1 MIAAIIVVG
10 IVLTILLWPKPEP
23 EIIISANSPR
33 PNNASQIAYSKNVE
47 LYWEV
52 EYDRPNDDLYADI
65 WAGTDEDSLEVVE
78 TELLGESSSEAE
90 SIFKFSYDL
99 QVEPHDTYYWK
110 VKVYNDAEKADESD
124 VWSFTLKNSQPEK
137 PTLIN
142 PQNNET
148 DISMVGFELEWN
160 DAVDPDGDPVTYD
173 VFLGKSRNL
182 GSSDIIT
189 ENIDNTN
196 LIVTNEILDRVL
208 DPDTTYYWK
217 VRAKD
222 SENLVSES
230 NTQSFIT
237 EPYKKLDITLISPE
251 DNATDVVIPV
261 KYEWKLTSGE
271 YYWSVIYEVFVGEED
286 GTLDRAGS
294 VRVNYP
300 EEDKETVEFIDD
312 TLKGHTN
319 YIWYVKA
326 TNVDSGDTSES
337 EKAVFATKNT
347 APELN
352 ISKIAEEDYS
362 IFISW
367 QATDTDGDE
376 LLYDIYM
383 KKANEE
389 ETSLATNTTETSY
402 TLPEPDSSTEYT
414 FRVVARDNFGS
425 SVSKVASLV
434 TGNTAPVITLK
445 SPDNGNQDSVTRNLR
460 FEWDAYDREG
470 DEIEYTFVL
479 IPPEGEEIA
488 KQLTEKYYEI
498 ESLKSLTTYQ
508 WYIEAKDAKG
518 AESKSDVWSF
528 TTGNTPPDEPIAV
541 SPEEDAT
548 DVTPYRSPVFKW
560 FASDHDNDELSFV
573 LELAEDSEFSS
584 VVATSTDYNFE
595 DPTYVSTL
603 TNVVLDTNREYYW
616 KITANDDQAETA
628 AFWKFKTF
636 DIPPEV
642 PELIE
647 PKNGT
652 EQLKTVNTQFSWEA
666 FDEDDPTLNTWIY
679 LLKEGEDEPDVYE
692 LGLRNAG
699 GSEEIAT
706 IDDPLD
712 PETEYE
718 WWIVVEDL
726 SGKTAESEKR
736 TFVTGNAAPII
747 TFPSEKLL
755 TMKRYGASTPLEFEW
770 EITDPEGEDVSVE
783 VYFSDQRP
791 PVDVEPVVTDTNL
804 ESYTYAGEFE
814 PNKWYY
820 FWIVAE
826 DETGEKAEMDTHL
839 NIIAATDEITYNQP
853 KSEEYYSD
861 KVFDWTVQEPVE
873 EGSYIFRVYDK
884 YGELIEESELEEESS
899 YTIDKRLDGNRHYY
913 WRVIIQ
919 EDEEQR
925 FGKAVKFYMTD
936 VKTRLFNPIPA
947 DQSENIESDNVVLS
961 WSYEDPDSEELYFD
975 VYLSDRAEPVFSG
988 LETPVATLTE
998 KIDLETNKRY
1008 TWYVVAR
1015 DNYGNEATSP
1025 KWEFTTINNPPTVEL
1040 IEPSNNAT
1048 EVDDPGIIIKWE
1060 GYDADNDT
1068 LYYDLFIGTNEEDM
1082 EQKTSSITDTEYRF
1096 EDYKGATTYYWYVKV
1111 TDEKDSATSKIWS
1124 FTTGNK
1130 PPESPEL
1137 FYPEAGREKVNIKPT
1152 VKWSCEDPEDDPLTF
1167 SIYLGESSDNLS
1179 YIATTPKDTYE
1190 YEFEGI
1196 LGGNKTYF
1204 WKVSAEDPQGRLI
1217 ESKTASFTTVVVTD
1231 RVPYVIDNELKLAV
1245 FVEDES
1251 EPITVNT
1258 SYNNLNNDVAPI
1270 IAGDFVY
1277 GLTENGELNTYHIK
1291 LTGIEVEETAKYKTN
1306 SSPITMLK
1314 NDDELYILD
1323 SYNLCEIYKVD
1334 LNNGLPAEIDRVYR
1348 SWIVPVDMTIT
1359 RDLKTIAIAEVL
1371 SGIKV
1376 LTRQDDGT
1384 YEEVVF
1390 DEEIFDAGIVRT
1402 VSLRNRMLYYGQSGS
1417 GGGLYAFNL
1426 DSLDKKAIDDYYLS
1440 SETAVKGN
1448 VLYALT
1454 DSGLSAIDISVPSEP
1469 AVVKEV
1475 DISGKVIQVVV
1486 GENYII
1492 FVKESEVQYIDI
1504 SNPLSPKD

>member
-52 EYDRPNDDLYADI
+52 EYDRPKDDLYADI

-90 SIFKFSYDL
+90 GIFKFRYDL
-99 QVEPHDTYYWK
+99 LVEPHDTYYWK

-182 GSSDIIT
+182 GSSDIIA
-189 ENIDNTN
+189 ENLENTN
-196 LIVTNEILDRVL
+196 LIVTYEILGRVL

-237 EPYKKLDITLISPE
+237 EVIPDLSISLVTPE

-261 KYEWKLTSGE
+261 KYVWKLTSEE
-271 YYWSVIYEVFVGEED
+271 YYWPVIYEVFVGEED

-300 EEDKETVEFIDD
+300 EEDREIVEFVDD

-352 ISKIAEEDYS
+352 ITEIAEEDYN
-362 IFISW
+362 IVLSW

-376 LLYDIYM
+376 LLYDVYM
-383 KKANEE
+383 KKAEQS
-389 ETSLATNTTETSY
+389 ETLLATDIKETTY
-402 TLPEPDSSTEYT
+402 TLAEPESSTEYT
-414 FRVVARDNFGS
+414 FKIEAEDKFGGK
-425 SVSKVASLV
+425 VTKVASIV
-434 TGNTAPVITLK
+434 TSNTAPEVTLI
-445 SPDNGNQDSVTRNLR
+445 SPNYGSQNTVTRDLR
-460 FEWDAYDREG
+460 FEWKADDREG
-470 DEIEYTFVL
+470 DKIEFTFVL
-479 IPPEGEEIA
+479 IPPEGAEIA
-488 KQLTEKYYEI
+488 KQVLEENYVVN
-498 ESLKSLTTYQ
+498 SLKSLTTYQ

-560 FASDHDNDELSFV
+560 FASDPDNDDMNFV
-573 LELAEDSEFSS
+573 LELAEDSDFDSI
-584 VVATSTDYNFE
+584 VATSTDYEFE

-603 TNVVLDTNREYYW
+603 TDVVLNTNKEYYW
-616 KITANDDQAETA
+616 KITASDGETKTA
-628 AFWKFKTF
+628 SSWSFKTF
-636 DIPPEV
+636 DIPPEN
-642 PELIE
+642 PELISPE
-647 PKNGT
+647 NEIEELT
-652 EQLKTVNTQFSWEA
+652 TVNTEFRWKV
-666 FDEDDPTLNTWIY
+666 FDEDDPTVHTWLY
-679 LLKEGEDEPDVYE
+679 LSKEGGEKPEVYD
-692 LGLRNAG
+692 LVLRNAG
-699 GSEEIAT
+699 GTEEVAT
-706 IDDPLD
+706 IDTPLE
-712 PETEYE
+712 PETKYQ

-726 SGKTAESEKR
+726 SGKKAESEKR
-736 TFVTGNAAPII
+736 TFVTGNAAPVI

-770 EITDPEGEDVSVE
+770 EINDPEGEDVSVE

-791 PVDVEPVVTDTNL
+791 PADVEPVVTDTNL
-804 ESYTYAGEFE
+804 ESYTYAGELE

-820 FWIVAE
+820 FWIVAK
-826 DETGEKAEMDTHL
+826 DETGEKTEMDTHL
-839 NIIAATDEITYNQP
+839 NIIAATNEITYNQP

-861 KVFDWTVQEPVE
+861 RVFDWTIQEPVE
-873 EGSYIFRVYDK
+873 EESYIFRVYDEN
-884 YGELIEESELEEESS
+884 GELIEESEVEKESS
-899 YTIDKRLDGNRHYY
+899 YIIDKRLAGNRHYY

-936 VKTRLFNPIPA
+936 VKTKLFDPIPA
-947 DQSENIESDNVVLS
+947 DQSENIESDNVVLG

-988 LETPVATLTE
+988 LTTPVATLTD
-998 KIDLETNKRY
+998 KIELETNMSY

-1025 KWEFTTINNPPTVEL
+1025 KWKFTTINNPPTVEL
-1040 IEPSNNAT
+1040 IGPSNNAT
-1048 EVDDPGIIIKWE
+1048 EVDDAGITISWE
-1060 GYDADNDT
+1060 GHDADNDA
-1068 LYYDLFIGTNEEDM
+1068 LYYDLFIGTNEEEM
-1082 EQKTSSITDTEYRF
+1082 EQKLTSVTDTEYVF
-1096 EDYKGATTYYWYVKV
+1096 KDYKGATTYYWYVKV
-1111 TDEKDSATSKIWS
+1111 TDEKGSATSEIWS

-1137 FYPEAGREKVNIKPT
+1137 LYPEAGREKVNVKPT
-1152 VKWSCEDPEDDPLTF
+1152 VKWSCEDPENDPLTF
-1167 SIYLGESSDNLS
+1167 SIYLGEKPDDMS
-1179 YIATTPKDTYE
+1179 YITTTPKDA

-1196 LGGNKTYF
+1196 LDGNKTYY
-1204 WKVSAEDPQGRLI
+1204 WKVVAEDPQGRLM
-1217 ESKTASFTTVVVTD
+1217 ESKTASFSTVVVTD
-1231 RVPYVIDNELKLAV
+1231 RVPYVIDNQLKLAV
-1245 FVEDES
+1245 FVENES

-1258 SYNNLNNDVAPI
+1258 PHNNLDNDVAPI

-1277 GLTENGELNTYHIK
+1277 GFTENGELNTYHIK
-1291 LTGIEVEETAKYKTN
+1291 LTGIEVEETVKYKTN

-1314 NDDELYILD
+1314 NYDELYILD
-1323 SYNLCEIYKVD
+1323 SYNLCEIYKIE
-1334 LNNGLPAEIDRVYR
+1334 LNNGLPEEIDRVYR

-1359 RDLKTIAIAEVL
+1359 RDLKTIAVAEVL

-1376 LTRQDDGT
+1376 LERQDDGT

-1390 DEEIFDAGIVRT
+1390 DDEGIFDAGIVRT

-1417 GGGLYAFNL
+1417 GGGLYAVDM
-1426 DSLDKKAIDDYYLS
+1426 DSLDKKAIDDYYMS
-1440 SETAVKGN
+1440 SETVVKGN

-1475 DISGKVIQVVV
+1475 DISGKVLQVVV
-1486 GENYII
+1486 GENYIV